1 MHPTFSAVL
10 LAGGKSARMGRDK
23 VYLQVEWEG
32 AFIPLWERQLA
43 VLQSITPERLFIS
56 GTRKQGYPTSIRV
69 LEDDW
74 PDVGP
79 LGGIATCL
87 SRSQSTFLLV
97 LAVDLPR
104 IQPGFLKK
112 LLALSVAGCGV
123 VPAHHNGFEPL
134 IAVYPASSLALAID
148 QIRERDYSL
157 QHLIAKL
164 LENHLITSYEVE
176 ASERIQLE
184 NWNTPEDAR
193 SFRGL
198 TADN

>member
-1 MHPTFSAVL
+1 
-10 LAGGKSARMGRDK
+10 MGRDK

-43 VLQSITPERLFIS
+43 VLQSITPQRLFIS

-87 SRSQSTFLLV
+87 SRSQSDFLLV

-123 VPAHHNGFEPL
+123 VPARHNGFEPL
-134 IAVYPASSLALAID
+134 IAVYPTSSLALAID
-148 QIRERDYSL
+148 QIRER
-157 QHLIAKL
+157 
-164 LENHLITSYEVE
+164 VPG
-176 ASERIQLE
+176 IQ
-184 NWNTPEDAR
+184 R
-193 SFRGL
+193 SSHGS
-198 TADN
+198 

>member
-1 MHPTFSAVL
+1 
-10 LAGGKSARMGRDK
+10 MGRDK

-87 SRSQSTFLLV
+87 SRSQSAFLLV

-184 NWNTPEDAR
+184 NWNTPVDAR
-193 SFRGL
+193 SFSGL

>member
-43 VLQSITPERLFIS
+43 VLQSITPQRLFIS

-148 QIRERDYSL
+148 QIRERNYSL
-157 QHLIAKL
+157 QHFIAKL

>member
-32 AFIPLWERQLA
+32 AFIPLWKRQLA

-56 GTRKQGYPTSIRV
+56 GARKQGYPTSIRV
-69 LEDDW
+69 LEDHW

-87 SRSQSTFLLV
+87 SRSQSDFLLV

-112 LLALSVAGCGV
+112 LLALSAAGCGV
-123 VPAHHNGFEPL
+123 VPVHHNGFEPL

-148 QIRERDYSL
+148 RIREQDYSL
-157 QHLIAKL
+157 QHFIAKL

-193 SFRGL
+193 SSPSSNNL
-198 TADN
+198 

>member
-32 AFIPLWERQLA
+32 AFIPLWKRQLA

-56 GTRKQGYPTSIRV
+56 GARKQGYPTSIRV

-87 SRSQSTFLLV
+87 SRSQSDFLLV

-112 LLALSVAGCGV
+112 LLALSAAGCGV
-123 VPAHHNGFEPL
+123 APVHHNGFEPL
-134 IAVYPASSLALAID
+134 VAVYPASSLALAID
-148 QIRERDYSL
+148 RIREQDYSL
-157 QHLIAKL
+157 QHFIAKL
-164 LENHLITSYEVE
+164 LENHLITSCEVE
-176 ASERIQLE
+176 ASEWIQLE
-184 NWNTPEDAR
+184 NWNTPEDLDR
-193 SFRGL
+193 SL
-198 TADN
+198 V

>member
-1 MHPTFSAVL
+1 MHPTFSAAL
-10 LAGGKSARMGRDK
+10 LAGGKSVRMGRDK
-23 VYLQVEWEG
+23 VYLEVEWEG

-56 GTRKQGYPTSIRV
+56 GARKQGYPTSIRV

-87 SRSQSTFLLV
+87 SRSQSAFLLV

-134 IAVYPASSLALAID
+134 IAVYPTSSLALAID

-157 QHLIAKL
+157 QHFIAKL
-164 LENHLITSYEVE
+164 LENHLITSYQVE

-193 SFRGL
+193 LFPGL
-198 TADN
+198 TTNN

>member
-10 LAGGKSARMGRDK
+10 LAGGKSVRMGRDK

-32 AFIPLWERQLA
+32 GFIPLWERQLA

-56 GTRKQGYPTSIRV
+56 GARKQGYPTSIWV

-87 SRSQSTFLLV
+87 SRSQSAFLLV

-123 VPAHHNGFEPL
+123 VPAHHSGFEPL

-157 QHLIAKL
+157 QHFIAKL

-193 SFRGL
+193 SFPV
-198 TADN
+198 

>member
-1 MHPTFSAVL
+1 MHPTFNAVL

-43 VLQSITPERLFIS
+43 VLQSIIPGRLFIS
-56 GTRKQGYPTSIRV
+56 GARKQGYPTSVRV

-87 SRSQSTFLLV
+87 SKSQSAFLLV

-104 IQPGFLKK
+104 IQPAFLKK

-123 VPAHHNGFEPL
+123 VPVHHNGFEPL
-134 IAVYPASSLALAID
+134 IAVYPASSLALAIG
-148 QIRERDYSL
+148 QIQERDYSL
-157 QHLIAKL
+157 QHFIAKL

-193 SFRGL
+193 SFPI
-198 TADN
+198 

>member
-10 LAGGKSARMGRDK
+10 LAGGKSVRMGRDK

-32 AFIPLWERQLA
+32 VFIPLWERQLA

-56 GTRKQGYPTSIRV
+56 GARKQGYPTSIRV

-87 SRSQSTFLLV
+87 SRSQSAFLLV

-112 LLALSVAGCGV
+112 LLALSVAGCGA
-123 VPAHHNGFEPL
+123 VPAHDDGFEPL

-148 QIRERDYSL
+148 QIWERDYSM
-157 QHLIAKL
+157 QHFIAKL

-176 ASERIQLE
+176 TSERIQLE
-184 NWNTPEDAR
+184 NWNSPEDAR
-193 SFRGL
+193 SFL
-198 TADN
+198 V

>member
-32 AFIPLWERQLA
+32 AFIPLWKRQLA

-56 GTRKQGYPTSIRV
+56 GARKQGYPTSIRV

-87 SRSQSTFLLV
+87 SRSQSDFLLV

-112 LLALSVAGCGV
+112 LLALSAAGCGV
-123 VPAHHNGFEPL
+123 VPVHHNGFEPL

-148 QIRERDYSL
+148 RIREQDYSL
-157 QHLIAKL
+157 QHFVAKL
-164 LENHLITSYEVE
+164 LENHLITSCEVE

-184 NWNTPEDAR
+184 NWNTPEDLDR
-193 SFRGL
+193 SL
-198 TADN
+198 V

>member
-23 VYLQVEWEG
+23 AWLQVEWEG
-32 AFIPLWERQLA
+32 AFLPLWERQLA
-43 VLQSITPERLFIS
+43 VLQSITPEKLFIS
-56 GTRKQGYPTSIRV
+56 GARKQGYPPSISV
-69 LEDDW
+69 LEDHWTDI
-74 PDVGP
+74 GP

-87 SRSQSTFLLV
+87 SRNQSAFLLV

-112 LLALSVAGCGV
+112 LLALSAAGCGV
-123 VPAHHNGFEPL
+123 VPVHDNGFEPL
-134 IAVYPASSLALAID
+134 IAVYPGSSLALAIE

-157 QHLIAKL
+157 QHFIAKL

-176 ASERIQLE
+176 AFERIQLE

-193 SFRGL
+193 GKLPS
-198 TADN
+198 DN